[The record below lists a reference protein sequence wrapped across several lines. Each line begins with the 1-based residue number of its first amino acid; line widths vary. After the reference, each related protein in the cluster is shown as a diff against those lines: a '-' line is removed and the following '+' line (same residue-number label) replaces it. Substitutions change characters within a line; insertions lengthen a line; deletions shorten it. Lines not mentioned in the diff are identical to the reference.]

1 MTVRELK
8 KFLRIKNNA
17 LRPFNK
23 RVCVNAKSAYYK
35 NYVPVTSSLNLNQN
49 QILTHIAFDIGNS
62 TLECNNKIEERLERA
77 KKEQLRRPPIQWTN
91 TEYVM
96 PIVTLFLLFL
106 ASITV
111 NCMLCFRLSLRS
123 GPRRENYE
131 LANRS

>member
-35 NYVPVTSSLNLNQN
+35 NYVPVTSSLNLNQ
-49 QILTHIAFDIGNS
+49 ILTHIAFDIGNS

-77 KKEQLRRPPIQWTN
+77 KKEQLRRPPIQWIN

-111 NCMLCFRLSLRS
+111 NCMLCFCLSLTS
-123 GPRRENYE
+123 GPRHENYE